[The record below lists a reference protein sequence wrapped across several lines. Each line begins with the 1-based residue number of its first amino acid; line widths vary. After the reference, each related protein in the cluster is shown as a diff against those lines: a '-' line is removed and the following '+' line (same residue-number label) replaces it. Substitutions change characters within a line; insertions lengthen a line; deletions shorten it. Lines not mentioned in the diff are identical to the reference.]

1 MGMAPAPSIAN
12 LFVAIYENA
21 HVTTFP
27 TSSLHFIRR
36 FIDDGFG
43 IWLRDSDP
51 QKDNTNWESFKQI
64 INSMGLKWEFSQR
77 SKNVTFMDLNI
88 HLRRG
93 KIFTSLYAKPL
104 ALHLYIPPS
113 SCHAPG
119 LTRGLITGQLYR
131 IYKLCSH
138 KHDIEQEI
146 SSFFNRLLERG
157 YSLEH
162 LIPLFLN
169 AEQKVKDRITC
180 ESENRLQN
188 VPQDIR
194 HTTDQS
200 AFFHLTYHPNNP
212 PAREIQT
219 LWRTH
224 VQSPPSKPSLTQLT
238 NRDGAYIPIKQL
250 TVAYSRAPNLGN
262 LLSCRKLKVDIEEY
276 TDIPLATN
284 RS

>member
-1 MGMAPAPSIAN
+1 
-12 LFVAIYENA
+12 
-21 HVTTFP
+21 
-27 TSSLHFIRR
+27 
-36 FIDDGFG
+36 
-43 IWLRDSDP
+43 
-51 QKDNTNWESFKQI
+51 
-64 INSMGLKWEFSQR
+64 
-77 SKNVTFMDLNI
+77 MDLNI
-88 HLRRG
+88 HLHWG

-113 SCHAPG
+113 SCSAPG

-146 SSFFNRLLERG
+146 SSFFNHLLERR
-157 YSLEH
+157 YSLKH

-169 AEQKVKDRITC
+169 AEQKVNKRIT
-180 ESENRLQN
+180 SEDEKWLQN

-212 PAREIQT
+212 PTREIQT

-224 VQSPPSKPSLTQLT
+224 VQSLPSKPSLAQLT
-238 NRDGAYIPIKQL
+238 NRDSAYIPI
-250 TVAYSRAPNLGN
+250 
-262 LLSCRKLKVDIEEY
+262 
-276 TDIPLATN
+276 
-284 RS
+284 